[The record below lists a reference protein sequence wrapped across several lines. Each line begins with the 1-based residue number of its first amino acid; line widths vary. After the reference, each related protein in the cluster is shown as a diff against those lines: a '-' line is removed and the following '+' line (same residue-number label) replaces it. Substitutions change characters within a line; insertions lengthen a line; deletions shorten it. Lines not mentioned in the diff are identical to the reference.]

1 MKLKLI
7 PKNEQELS
15 KLFVLIFPLTLLLSS
30 FTSFLK
36 DAYFTF
42 ANLIPNNRIFN
53 YGFLDTLNNQATYG
67 LLFATCI
74 CLSFTYLFSKSLG
87 RIAVLFPLLFLTLL
101 GLVGTEFLDLLFSFF
116 YQDRINVTGNSSLLI
131 ILKILVGFGL
141 FGLASLNLLAKK
153 ESSIFA
159 SAQFIYGAVVFYFI
173 SLLISRSELVVFTDS
188 LMITSLH
195 TSTLIY
201 VGVSF
206 IFLAIIHFLM
216 TKPLGATLF
225 NKTLTAITF
234 WGFLFLLP
242 WTNFKY
248 YFGSI
253 IPNWLENVS
262 IYLSLSLLIPLLA
275 FSVNYVKT
283 IQTKEDEGNK
293 SSSLMSFSVVIFLI
307 TNLLHIISSF
317 ENILPLVGL
326 TNFQNVINQGY
337 IGSLVLAMI
346 SFVYYL
352 IPKLF
357 GRSVKYSRLEDL
369 IFSGFKFLYPVLLIN
384 NFLIGVNSG
393 YSWNAGANAG
403 SPTIYGEGF
412 NMVQRSAEARAQASG
427 VSVDDVLNSWA
438 GGESV
443 AASAAPA
450 PKEEAPVEEVK
461 EEAPVEEVKE
471 EILEETTEETAE
483 ESEAQEVIEEVVE
496 EVIELKNE
504 SSLAFISGV
513 LLIGVFTFVFA
524 FVIPK
529 NQSISAVESS
539 LNNSVSVSSEILRG
553 AEIYGELNCQSCH
566 TQNVR
571 TLIPDTQN
579 GKVLKNKY
587 ANAALI
593 RNVGTIRL
601 GPDLSTNATREPT
614 NNSQWLKRY
623 LVDSSSVNRDIPHP
637 NYEFLDDNDLEYL
650 VTYLLSL
657 GEVNE

>member
-42 ANLIPNNRIFN
+42 ANLIPNNNIFN
-53 YGFLDTLNNQATYG
+53 YGFLDTLNDQATYG
-67 LLFATCI
+67 LLFGTCI

-87 RIAVLFPLLFLTLL
+87 RIALLFPLLFLTLL

-116 YQDRINVTGNSSLLI
+116 YQDRINITGNSSSLI

-153 ESSIFA
+153 EASIFA
-159 SAQFIYGAVVFYFI
+159 SAQFLYGAVVFYFI

-188 LMITSLH
+188 LMISSLF

-206 IFLAIIHFLM
+206 VFLAIVHFLM

-242 WTNFKY
+242 WTNYKY
-248 YFGSI
+248 YFGSV

-275 FSVNYVKT
+275 FTVNYVKT
-283 IQTKEDEGNK
+283 IQTREDEDEGNK
-293 SSSLMSFSVVIFLI
+293 SSSLMSFSVVIFLV
-307 TNLLHIISSF
+307 TNLLHIVSSF
-317 ENILPLVGL
+317 ENILPLIGL

-337 IGSLVLAMI
+337 IGSLIFATI

-357 GRSVKYSRLEDL
+357 GRSVKYSKLEDI
-369 IFSGFKFLYPVLLIN
+369 IFSGFKFIYPVLLIN

-403 SPTIYGEGF
+403 TPTIYGEGF
-412 NMVQRSAEARAQASG
+412 SILWSIVGINYSA
-427 VSVDDVLNSWA
+427 N
-438 GGESV
+438 
-443 AASAAPA
+443 
-450 PKEEAPVEEVK
+450 
-461 EEAPVEEVKE
+461 
-471 EILEETTEETAE
+471 T
-483 ESEAQEVIEEVVE
+483 
-496 EVIELKNE
+496 
-504 SSLAFISGV
+504 FISLLLMALSFLFFISV
-513 LLIGVFTFVFA
+513 LR
-524 FVIPK
+524 
-529 NQSISAVESS
+529 SISS
-539 LNNSVSVSSEILRG
+539 
-553 AEIYGELNCQSCH
+553 
-566 TQNVR
+566 
-571 TLIPDTQN
+571 
-579 GKVLKNKY
+579 
-587 ANAALI
+587 
-593 RNVGTIRL
+593 
-601 GPDLSTNATREPT
+601 
-614 NNSQWLKRY
+614 
-623 LVDSSSVNRDIPHP
+623 
-637 NYEFLDDNDLEYL
+637 
-650 VTYLLSL
+650 
-657 GEVNE
+657 GEVTTVEKMVFSND